1 MNIKLRELEE
11 RAMLAE
17 LDMPA
22 IWNTDYS
29 KFDTIKIPED
39 VQLTPEDKSEMVIE
53 TKNGKKMF
61 AAKPTA
67 FYENDYKAISDFLQ
81 NEVDKGHQIWIRR
94 IATHKEG
101 RKFTILESVVINKS
115 IL

>member
-1 MNIKLRELEE
+1 MKIKELEE

-29 KFDTIKIPED
+29 KFNTLKIPRD
-39 VQLTPEDKSEMVIE
+39 VQLTTEDKSEMIIE

-61 AAKPTA
+61 AAKPIA
-67 FYENDYKAISDFLQ
+67 FYENDFNGISDYLQ
-81 NEVDKGHQIWIRR
+81 REVDKGHQIWIRR

-101 RKFTILESVVINKS
+101 RKFTILESIIINKL